1 MRLHFYDPTTTLNRQ
16 SKVKFM
22 ESNKRKK
29 HQDIYSTDH
38 SEKDIY
44 TPHYSNNIAQERKR
58 DRRRQ
63 KRNKFCTWPFCLI
76 TLCRSCLYYHK

>member
-1 MRLHFYDPTTTLNRQ
+1 MPHRNAIAFFSTPTLNRQ

-38 SEKDIY
+38 SEKIY
-44 TPHYSNNIAQERKR
+44 TLPNTQIMLRKNENVTE
-58 DRRRQ
+58 DV
-63 KRNKFCTWPFCLI
+63 KKKNFAL
-76 TLCRSCLYYHK
+76 L